1 MKSWACA
8 AGMRVMVRAAMLA
21 TMLAAMLGAGRAD
34 TIHLKDG
41 TVISAIKNVT
51 EKDGQVQYTAGGVPH
66 SVPKSSVSSIE
77 HGDSPQTDTLGLTIG
92 TSQSGWI
99 PPTADSGPHRAVSGV
114 ESGAAPKVSRS
125 QVSHS
130 QLAAALP
137 RAPQMRGVNS
147 AALAAKVVNAE
158 GVNERALHDIEAESN
173 SAQSSAA
180 YFIAARY
187 ANDHSD
193 NEAARR
199 YMQRCVELEP
209 GQASLLEWYS
219 ILLLDGGL
227 YKEAVAQAEH
237 AVRQEPRSA
246 EALQVLGMADY
257 DSGRFSE
264 AIENWKRAQEL
275 HPSETVAGYMDK
287 AEREAKVEGNFSERE
302 GTHFVLRYEG
312 RQTGFT
318 FASELLSDLERQY
331 GELQRDLGFSS
342 DLTITVIVYTEQ
354 QFFDVT
360 KAPSW
365 ADGLNDGKIRLPVH
379 DLSSVTPQLEA
390 VLRHEMAHSFVH
402 SATHGHCPTW
412 LNEGIAQMEEP
423 RSSSAFAG
431 PLANL
436 YHDGKQVPLRNLE
449 GSFMRF
455 PPAQAQLAYAESL
468 AATEYLRSNYGMRA
482 LRRMLELLNEGET
495 PEAALNHAVQAD
507 YASFE
512 SGLGSYL
519 AKNAQ

>member
-1 MKSWACA
+1 
-8 AGMRVMVRAAMLA
+8 
-21 TMLAAMLGAGRAD
+21 
-34 TIHLKDG
+34 
-41 TVISAIKNVT
+41 
-51 EKDGQVQYTAGGVPH
+51 
-66 SVPKSSVSSIE
+66 
-77 HGDSPQTDTLGLTIG
+77 
-92 TSQSGWI
+92 
-99 PPTADSGPHRAVSGV
+99 
-114 ESGAAPKVSRS
+114 
-125 QVSHS
+125 
-130 QLAAALP
+130 
-137 RAPQMRGVNS
+137 
-147 AALAAKVVNAE
+147 
-158 GVNERALHDIEAESN
+158 
-173 SAQSSAA
+173 
-180 YFIAARY
+180 
-187 ANDHSD
+187 
-193 NEAARR
+193 
-199 YMQRCVELEP
+199 MQRCVELEP
-209 GQASLLEWYS
+209 GQAPLLEWYS

-227 YKEAVAQAEH
+227 YKDAIAQAEH
-237 AVRQEPRSA
+237 AVRQEPQSA

-275 HPSETVAGYMDK
+275 HPSETVAAYLDK

-331 GELQRDLGFSS
+331 GELQRDLGFSP
-342 DLTITVIVYTEQ
+342 DITITVIVYTEQ

-379 DLSSVTPQLEA
+379 DLTSVTPQLES

-431 PLANL
+431 PLAGL
-436 YHDGKQVPLRNLE
+436 YRDGKQAPLRYLE
-449 GSFMRF
+449 GSFLRF
-455 PPAQAQLAYAESL
+455 SPAQAQLAYAESL
-468 AATEYLRSNYGMRA
+468 AATEYLRANYGMRA

-495 PEAALNHAVQAD
+495 PEAALTHAVQAD

-519 AKNAQ
+519 AKNSQ